1 MRNKRYV
8 LIVPDDI
15 YTRYLEDFIIKN
27 LEMEL
32 FSTGCGTTEFQSTK
46 KPRRFKERVLKNF
59 GTCVFDRISLFERDG
74 SYED

>member
-1 MRNKRYV
+1 MKNKRYV

-15 YTRYLEDFIIKN
+15 YTRYLEDFIIEK
-27 LEMEL
+27 LQMGL
-32 FSTGCGTTEFQSTK
+32 CSTGCGTTEFESSR

-59 GTCVFDRISLFERDG
+59 GTCVFNRISLFERDG

>member
-1 MRNKRYV
+1 
-8 LIVPDDI
+8 
-15 YTRYLEDFIIKN
+15 
-27 LEMEL
+27 MEL

-59 GTCVFDRISLFERDG
+59 GTCVFNRISLFERDG

>member
-27 LEMEL
+27 LRMEL
-32 FSTGCGTTEFQSTK
+32 CCTGCGTTEFESSI

-59 GTCVFDRISLFERDG
+59 GTCVFNRMYLREGDS